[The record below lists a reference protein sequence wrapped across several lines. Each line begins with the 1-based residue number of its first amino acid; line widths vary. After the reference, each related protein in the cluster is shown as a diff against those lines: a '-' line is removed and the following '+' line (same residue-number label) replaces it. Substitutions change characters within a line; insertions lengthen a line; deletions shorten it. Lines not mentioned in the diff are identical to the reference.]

1 MYKSYN
7 GWVTREIFSMI
18 QQYELMFIVPG
29 SLDDAQVP
37 AIKERA
43 VSFINEAQATITLDV
58 DLGRR
63 RLAYMI
69 KRQTYGHYFLVQ
81 FTTEQD
87 TVAALDKKLRLDP
100 EVLRY
105 LLIKALPRTA
115 DDITAMLA
123 EPERTQVVEPVVVE
137 QPTPAPV
144 QAEEFGPTVKR
155 DDPAPGE
162 TKNVSETEADVA
174 EVEPAAVAEEVVEE
188 DPTKSIEELDKKLDA
203 LLDDTNI
210 KL

>member
-1 MYKSYN
+1 
-7 GWVTREIFSMI
+7 MI
-18 QQYELMFIVPG
+18 QQYELMFVVPG

-37 AIKERA
+37 AIKERV
-43 VSFINEAQATITLDV
+43 VSFINEAEATITLDV

-69 KRQTYGHYFLVQ
+69 KRQTHGHYFVLQ
-81 FTTEQD
+81 FTTEQN
-87 TVAALDKKLRLDP
+87 TVAALDKKLRLDH

-105 LLIKALPRTA
+105 LLVKALPQTE

-137 QPTPAPV
+137 QPVPAPAP
-144 QAEEFGPTVKR
+144 AEEFGPTVKR

-162 TKNVSETEADVA
+162 TKNVTETDT
-174 EVEPAAVAEEVVEE
+174 VEEPTVAVATETEE
-188 DPTKSIEELDKKLDA
+188 DPNKSIEALDKKLDA

-210 KL
+210 DLKL